1 MPSDLR
7 SSGTLTPNL
16 LGPLLDGDRRGSRDL
31 LRRLLHDG
39 MPRLDLYETVVAPC
53 LREIGRLWQ
62 HAEITVPD
70 EHRASDTL
78 TAALGALR
86 PPAITHRQAP
96 TVVIASAP
104 GNHHLL
110 GASLAWDLLAD
121 AGWRTWFVGDA
132 MGTEELVAFTRLRR
146 PRLLV
151 LAVTEPSRLAGAVEV
166 ADGLRGAGD
175 ATTVLTGGAGV
186 ARLQDPSLIGADA
199 LAHDY
204 RELMAFADGLG
215 AVRAGAVAAWPEVP
229 RTTVERAL
237 GDADGA
243 LSLNELRAACSTPV
257 AQISIELQRLECL
270 RRVRF
275 VAGRWKLTGR
285 DA

>member
-1 MPSDLR
+1 MSSDLR
-7 SSGTLTPNL
+7 SSGIRAPDL
-16 LGPLLDGDRRGSRDL
+16 LGPLLGGEQRASGDL
-31 LRRLLHDG
+31 LRTALHDG
-39 MPRLDLYETVVAPC
+39 MSRSELYETVVAPC

-78 TAALGALR
+78 TVALRALR
-86 PPAITHRQAP
+86 PPAVALQGAP
-96 TVVIASAP
+96 TAVIGCAP
-104 GNHHLL
+104 DNHHLL

-121 AGWRTWFVGDA
+121 AGWRTWFVGDSMDA
-132 MGTEELVAFTRLRR
+132 PELIAFTRLRK

-151 LAVTEPSRLAGAVEV
+151 LAVTEPARLAGAVDV
-166 ADGLRGAGD
+166 TAGLRALGD
-175 ATTVLTGGAGV
+175 TTTVVIGGAGV
-186 ARLQDPSLIGADA
+186 DHLVDPSLIGADA

-204 RELMAFADGLG
+204 RELLDFADGLG
-215 AVRAGAVAAWPEVP
+215 ASTVP
-229 RTTVERAL
+229 AETEPHRTTVERAL
-237 GDADGA
+237 LDADAA
-243 LSLNELRAACSTPV
+243 LTLNELRVVCGSPV

-275 VAGRWKLTGR
+275 AAGRWKLTGG